1 MKKSKFQKWYNKI
14 FQNKITRFRH
24 QDDQKESW
32 NAAVKH
38 ILKSIQYKNKM
49 FEGNWQHED
58 VDFLIEDLKDM
69 IEK

>member
-1 MKKSKFQKWYNKI
+1 MRQGAAGDAIETS
-14 FQNKITRFRH
+14 
-24 QDDQKESW
+24 KESW

-38 ILKSIQYKNKM
+38 ILKSLQYRNRQ

-58 VDFLIEDLKDM
+58 IDYLIEDLKGM